1 MGSSITVIGAGI
13 CGLSLAVLL
22 QEKGHRVTVL
32 EKSKGLGGRMA
43 TRRTANGKFDHGAQ
57 FYTLKEPIETDHER
71 WLQMGLTHRWIDKNG
86 FSCFT
91 SSTGM
96 ASLAKELA
104 SRVQVQLEHKVV
116 QIESSAKGWNIITEK
131 SPRVSTDHLIL
142 TAPLPQSLDLLRKSG
157 IEYPATLDAITYTK
171 ALVGLFENSHFG
183 DFGKN
188 FSSYTEDLHPTKLF
202 SISNQHSKLL
212 SAIPSWTI
220 TMNAEFSENFYD
232 ESDEIILTKMVAEI
246 RMIAESF
253 QFTEFQL
260 KRWRYNT
267 PRGRF
272 PELYLRVRDGLY
284 LAGDAFGGASILGAL
299 RSAQRLAKEIRS

>member
-32 EKSKGLGGRMA
+32 EKSKGVGGRMA

-131 SPRVSTDHLIL
+131 SPLVSTDHLIL
-142 TAPLPQSLDLLRKSG
+142 TAP
-157 IEYPATLDAITYTK
+157 
-171 ALVGLFENSHFG
+171 F
-183 DFGKN
+183 
-188 FSSYTEDLHPTKLF
+188 
-202 SISNQHSKLL
+202 
-212 SAIPSWTI
+212 
-220 TMNAEFSENFYD
+220 
-232 ESDEIILTKMVAEI
+232 
-246 RMIAESF
+246 
-253 QFTEFQL
+253 
-260 KRWRYNT
+260 
-267 PRGRF
+267 
-272 PELYLRVRDGLY
+272 
-284 LAGDAFGGASILGAL
+284 
-299 RSAQRLAKEIRS
+299 RSRLIY